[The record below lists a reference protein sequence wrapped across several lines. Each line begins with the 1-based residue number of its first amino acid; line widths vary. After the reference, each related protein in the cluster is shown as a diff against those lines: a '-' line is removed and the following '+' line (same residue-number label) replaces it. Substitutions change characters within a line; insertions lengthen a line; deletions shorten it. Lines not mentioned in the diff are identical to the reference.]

1 MTSLFTIDANDFA
14 GTQWQVS
21 DGPDTDFADNMSAGY
36 ERFSRAM
43 SITMIQ
49 DNYIAELS
57 PIIDQVK
64 DATGERLMNPGGELE
79 FIQGRTGGWD
89 KYEEKIKELRERA
102 EPLGIQ
108 VPDREEIERRIKQRL
123 PQIEARYFD
132 TTNRQTTG
140 GFWGELLGSAA
151 AELYSALRGPEEL
164 YPAFVAGAGYKY
176 GLKALARA
184 GLIDGL
190 ASAGAVGYT
199 QPAVAAMREK
209 YGLKYDFNDFV
220 AATGGAFVG
229 GAAFRVVGQGG
240 FDASRAIGDKIN
252 PARAI
257 GREMLET
264 VDRLSPEQMADAFRV
279 MSDNN
284 INVPEQARGA
294 LNELEREADLAANS
308 PFKDNDM
315 DAQNENAQRVAAETI
330 NIINE
335 GQPRID
341 LPPTTREVAEL
352 DVHYYDNLDQEIY
365 RFDPE
370 EIEVDAK
377 LFQFKEGGDEFGVT
391 ERLQGITK
399 WEPSQ
404 SSTVA
409 VYEYKD
415 GRRFIADGHQRL
427 GLARR
432 IMANDPS
439 QKIKLYGRLYRE
451 ADGMT
456 PNDAMV
462 DAALVNIAQGTG
474 SVIDAAK
481 VLRINAEALRKRLP
495 PRSELVRVAGNLVR
509 LSDEGFGMVVNEVVP
524 AKYGAIVGRLVQD
537 QDKHTAILRVLAD
550 TDPSNATQA
559 EAIVRQAMDTEFTVA
574 TQDTLFGEEMLVESL
589 FKERAKVLDETI
601 KILRKDRAVFN
612 SLVENETRIVAGGNT
627 LSTDQNAAKAKT
639 DGEAIQTLQIT
650 ANRKGPLSDALTEA
664 AKRYKETGR
673 AAPAA
678 RDFADAVRGGIERG
692 DINRI
697 PERGE
702 IVDAE
707 PPPQINTIAASH
719 VERLDDFATP
729 GGKGYEAQSDALER
743 ELVEGEAARTAPVT
757 EATEAG
763 EQMLMEGVEA
773 ITGAQRAQAAVDAP
787 IEGGDA
793 PMDIG
798 LFDTAARDQTDLL
811 DMMIPTGRMLEDAQ
825 GKQTPEMRRVE
836 DEFREIEQDQS
847 MLDRLEGCVK
857 K

>member
-1 MTSLFTIDANDFA
+1 MSSLFTIDSNDFA

-36 ERFSRAM
+36 DRFSRAM

-49 DNYIAELS
+49 ENYVAELS

-64 DATGERLMNPGGELE
+64 DATGERLMNPGGELQY
-79 FIQGRTGGWD
+79 IQGRTGGWD
-89 KYEEKIKELRERA
+89 RYEEKLNELRERA

-151 AELYSALRGPEEL
+151 AELKSAFLGPAEL
-164 YPAFVAGAGYKY
+164 LPGLVAGAGYKF
-176 GLKALARA
+176 GVKALARA

-190 ASAGAVGYT
+190 ASAGVVGYT

-209 YGLKYDFNDFV
+209 YGLKYDFNAFV

-264 VDRLSPEQMADAFRV
+264 VDRLSPEQIADAFRV
-279 MSDNN
+279 MSDNGL
-284 INVPEQARGA
+284 NVPEQARGA
-294 LNELEREADLAANS
+294 LNELEREVDLAANS
-308 PFKDNDM
+308 PFKDSDM

-330 NIINE
+330 NVINE

-352 DVHYYDNLDQEIY
+352 DVHHYDNLDQEIY
-365 RFDPE
+365 RFDPA

-404 SSTVA
+404 SSTIA

-415 GRRFIADGHQRL
+415 GRQFIADGHQRL

-456 PNDAMV
+456 PDDAMV

-524 AKYGAIVGRLVQD
+524 ANYGAIVGRLVQD

-589 FKERAKVLDETI
+589 FRERARVLDETI

-612 SLVENETRIVAGGNT
+612 SLVENETRIEAGGNT
-627 LSTDQNAAKAKT
+627 LSTDQNAAKAKP

-664 AKRYKETGR
+664 AKRFKETGR

-692 DINRI
+692 DINGV
-697 PERGE
+697 PKRGE
-702 IVDAE
+702 VVDVE
-707 PPPQINTIAASH
+707 PPPQINSIAASH

-793 PMDIG
+793 PMNIG
-798 LFDTAARDQTDLL
+798 LFDEAARDQTDLL

>member
-1 MTSLFTIDANDFA
+1 M
-14 GTQWQVS
+14 S

-36 ERFSRAM
+36 DRFSRAM

-49 DNYIAELS
+49 ENYVAELS

-64 DATGERLMNPGGELE
+64 DATGERLMNPGGELQY
-79 FIQGRTGGWD
+79 IQGRTGGWD
-89 KYEEKIKELRERA
+89 RYEEKLNELRERA

-151 AELYSALRGPEEL
+151 AELKSAFLGPAEL
-164 YPAFVAGAGYKY
+164 LPGLVAGAGYKF
-176 GLKALARA
+176 GVKALARA

-190 ASAGAVGYT
+190 ASAGVVGYT

-264 VDRLSPEQMADAFRV
+264 VDRLSPEQIADAFRV
-279 MSDNN
+279 MSDNGL
-284 INVPEQARGA
+284 NVPEQARGA
-294 LNELEREADLAANS
+294 LNELEREVDLAANS
-308 PFKDNDM
+308 PFKDSDM

-330 NIINE
+330 NVINE

-352 DVHYYDNLDQEIY
+352 DVHHYDNLDQEIY
-365 RFDPE
+365 RFDPA

-404 SSTVA
+404 SSTIA

-415 GRRFIADGHQRL
+415 GRQFIADGHQRL

-456 PNDAMV
+456 PDDAMV

-524 AKYGAIVGRLVQD
+524 ANYGAIVGRLVQD

-589 FKERAKVLDETI
+589 FKERARVLDETI
-601 KILRKDRAVFN
+601 KSLRKDRAVFN
-612 SLVENETRIVAGGNT
+612 SLVENKTRIEAGGNT
-627 LSTDQNAAKAKT
+627 LSTDQNAAKART

-664 AKRYKETGR
+664 AKRFKETGR

-692 DINRI
+692 DINGV
-697 PERGE
+697 PKRGE
-702 IVDAE
+702 VVDVE
-707 PPPQINTIAASH
+707 PPPQINSIAASH

-793 PMDIG
+793 PMNIG
-798 LFDTAARDQTDLL
+798 LFDEAARDQTDLL